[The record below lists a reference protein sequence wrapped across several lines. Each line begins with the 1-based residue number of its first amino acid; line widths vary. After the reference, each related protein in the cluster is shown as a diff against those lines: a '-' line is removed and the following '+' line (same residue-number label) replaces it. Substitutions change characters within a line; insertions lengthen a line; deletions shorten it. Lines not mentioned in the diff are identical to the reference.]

1 MKKFWH
7 LEFVRNLKDDADIE
21 KNENEC
27 FDYLLFDYFDY
38 LFVREA
44 DNLQECAFGL
54 KQSLP
59 CEAYQGLGIFCE
71 QEKEEEKGEKKE
83 KGEQKTGL
91 WKADPFARADNGL
104 PFLSIFQLTLNPYCY
119 KNEGEPDSGAWIRQ
133 LEAIIKGAFREKT
146 DKAVFRIYQ
155 TVNAIDFCVIVISE
169 NLGFVER
176 LSDCL
181 KRYTF
186 SLGDKDYLAFT
197 VYENIGIHKEFQE
210 EPVKASF
217 SEQHALVARVK
228 VKDTYWNGLE
238 GIYTKRWG
246 KTCRCSVLNGRY
258 HFSARIEGEE
268 EIVRTLREIIAY
280 KFRKPVQKAE
290 EEVNIIRRMLMEEQ
304 VEYLNERILFNGEA
318 EQSAAAGDA
327 GPQISQ
333 PKYNQE
339 KRTVLESIIKELEE
353 KASNLEKKQ
362 ELQVYVEKLNNV
374 YCMQRGL
381 SENADTYINCKMFE
395 EYFEAFLGGTIMTLE
410 LAASNSALM
419 DDFIMQL
426 KLGVRYLIQFIH
438 IISSVNNTT
447 FQAPKYELI
456 QDMNANPKFS
466 IAYTEFLREHVT
478 EYRKNREE
486 NQSRADKEK
495 EIFPH
500 YIPLIIPKMSETS
513 ENFFMAII
521 YAQGFTDEWEK
532 EREAWKAYVA
542 AGKETPL
549 FVVCQ
554 KYKTFANISD
564 VLTLSFHEMGHYCNY
579 LTREERNEDLL
590 KMTASALA
598 GMAIEEFRGARETEH
613 FLNRSETI
621 KISRIKQLNVLNAF
635 LKTAIYEVLKKRV
648 EEEKLQDAPE
658 ALFTA
663 FLSQTAEALFAP
675 VPAFY
680 SRKTLQS
687 KTMDFVMEK
696 TGYHVDAKKLAAEF
710 RGQKSTSGKQGKRI
724 CEYVFEQCQ
733 KEMED
738 VETALVGAEE
748 VFNRFYPGEDGK
760 GFYEAMREY
769 VSASKQMAEY
779 YLGETRGTGTYGQE
793 MKKATDVIGK
803 SLKKINVLQKKIRE
817 PNQASAFTTEEEAFS
832 NQVQSLCDRTARVQ
846 RLLWEYDFLKTSFFQ
861 NRLFFDT
868 DANGDI
874 KEGIVADAPAFEPY
888 QEKDALI
895 RRVCQR
901 LQCYFRENRAELEK
915 PQYPLTLWE
924 RQMLER
930 LQLTENMDSE
940 HFCDMLEQAFFRVRG
955 IDGSIRTLSMIY
967 AEGFADL
974 SMCRELGLNLREYL
988 TVIAQFV
995 KFRSKTGP
1003 TFRLTSVII
1012 VVLVKLFEEDL
1023 KDKPW
1028 ETFYKEKPGKELSQ
1042 LFEERMRTLLEETN
1056 YKEYAENMEQ
1066 YTPKNEFAGNFL
1078 ALIKAIKDNLTY
1090 VAQTGSVYPL
1100 FDRMTAWLCQEN
1112 GGGSAE
1118 KLAFVRK
1125 SLNQKFAEAFLKEP
1139 EKPEKVVISERIS
1152 DECNFMT
1159 KYYYH
1164 NRKRYMTEAE
1174 GKSD

>member
-1 MKKFWH
+1 MKRFWH
-7 LEFVRNLKDDADIE
+7 LEFVRNLKDKAGIL
-21 KNENEC
+21 ENRTAC
-27 FDYLLFDYFDY
+27 SDYLLFDYFDY

-44 DNLQECAFGL
+44 CNLQECAFGL
-54 KQSLP
+54 KQSLS

-71 QEKEEEKGEKKE
+71 WEEEEEGRK
-83 KGEQKTGL
+83 QKTGL
-91 WKADPFARADNGL
+91 LKADPFAHADSSL

-119 KNEGEPDSGAWIRQ
+119 KSEEAVNPVSWIKR
-133 LEAIIKGAFREKT
+133 LEVIIKDSFQQKQDE
-146 DKAVFRIYQ
+146 AVFRIYQ
-155 TVNAIDFCVIVISE
+155 TVNAIDFCVIVISK

-186 SLGDKDYLAFT
+186 SLDDKSYLAFT

-210 EPVKASF
+210 KLAEASF

-228 VKDTYWNGLE
+228 VKDTYWNGLK
-238 GIYTKRWG
+238 GSYTKKWEQS
-246 KTCRCSVLNGRY
+246 CRCSVLNGRY
-258 HFSARIEGEE
+258 HFSARIEGKK
-268 EIVRTLREIIAY
+268 EIVQTLKEIIAY
-280 KFRKPVQKAE
+280 KFREPVQKSE
-290 EEVNIIRRMLMEEQ
+290 EEVNIIRRMLMEGQ

-318 EQSAAAGDA
+318 EKSAAAGGDE
-327 GPQISQ
+327 PQISE
-333 PKYNQE
+333 PEYGLGKSACSGSKE
-339 KRTVLESIIKELEE
+339 DVLKSIDELE
-353 KASNLEKKQ
+353 KKTSVLEKKQ

-381 SENADTYINCKMFE
+381 SENSDTYINCKMFE
-395 EYFEAFLGGTIMTLE
+395 EYFEAFLGGTLMTLE
-410 LAASNSALM
+410 LAVSNSALM
-419 DDFIMQL
+419 EDFIMQL
-426 KLGVRYLIQFIH
+426 KLGVRYLIQFTH

-466 IAYTEFLREHVT
+466 VAYTEFLRQQVT
-478 EYRKNREE
+478 EYRKNREDE
-486 NQSRADKEK
+486 EK

-521 YAQGFTDEWEK
+521 YAQGFTDDWEK

-542 AGKETPL
+542 DGKETPL

-554 KYKTFANISD
+554 KYKTFANISE
-564 VLTLSFHEMGHYCNY
+564 VLTLSFHELGHYCNY
-579 LTREERNEDLL
+579 LTRRERNEDLL
-590 KMTASALA
+590 KMTAGALA

-621 KISRIKQLNVLNAF
+621 RISRIKQLNVLNAF

-648 EEEKLQDAPE
+648 EEEQLQDAPE

-687 KTMDFVMEK
+687 KTIDFVLEK
-696 TGYHVDAKKLAAEF
+696 TGYHVDAKELAEL
-710 RGQKSTSGKQGKRI
+710 RGKESDFEEQGKHI
-724 CEYVFEQCQ
+724 CECVFKQCK
-733 KEMED
+733 KEMEE
-738 VETALVGAEE
+738 VETALVGAEQD
-748 VFNRFYPGEDGK
+748 FYRFYPGEDVK
-760 GFYEAMREY
+760 GFYKAVREY

-779 YLGETRGTGTYGQE
+779 YLKETCGDGTYEQE
-793 MKKATDVIGK
+793 MKNASDAIGK
-803 SLKKINVLQKKIRE
+803 SLEKMDGLRKKIRE
-817 PNQASAFTTEEEAFS
+817 TNQASAFTTEEEAFS
-832 NQVQSLCDRTARVQ
+832 KRVQSLCDRTARVL
-846 RLLWEYDFLKTSFFQ
+846 RLLWEYDFLKTSFFK
-861 NRLFFDT
+861 NKLFFNT
-868 DANGDI
+868 DANEDT
-874 KEGIVADAPAFEPY
+874 KADVAAAPAFEPY

-915 PQYPLTLWE
+915 PQYPATLWE

-955 IDGSIRTLSMIY
+955 IDASIQTLSMIY

-995 KFRSKTGP
+995 KFRSGTGP

-1012 VVLVKLFEEDL
+1012 VVLVKLFAEEL

-1028 ETFYKEKPGKELSQ
+1028 EAFYKENPGKELSR
-1042 LFEERMRTLLEETN
+1042 LVEERMRTLLEETN
-1056 YKEYAENMEQ
+1056 YKEYAANAEH
-1066 YTPKNEFAGNFL
+1066 YTAEKEFAGNFL
-1078 ALIKAIKDNLTY
+1078 ALIKAIMDNLTM
-1090 VAQTGSVYPL
+1090 VAQTSSVYPPL
-1100 FDRMTAWLCQEN
+1100 DRMKAWLCRKN
-1112 GGGSAE
+1112 GGHSAE
-1118 KLAFVRK
+1118 KLAFVRE
-1125 SLNQKFAEAFLKEP
+1125 SLNQKFAEGFLEEP
-1139 EKPEKVVISERIS
+1139 EEGALSKRIS
-1152 DECNFMT
+1152 DECDFMT
-1159 KYYYH
+1159 EYYYH
-1164 NRKRYMTEAE
+1164 NRKRYMAEAE
-1174 GKSD
+1174 DKND